1 MEINTTFSIWDK
13 AYVIYN
19 DNIHEVKVDW
29 IKIDLDKNDK
39 NTRYNITVYIP
50 AWILKVNEIREIY
63 KEDEIFL
70 DIEEAKKELALK
82 KKYEN
87 KYSRWESAC
96 SSWIQSAAASPYFP
110 RY

>member
-50 AWILKVNEIREIY
+50 VWILKVNEIREIY

-87 KYSRWESAC
+87 KYSRWESSC
-96 SSWIQSAAASPYFP
+96 LSWIQSTAVNPFSKY
-110 RY
+110 Y